1 MSCSATS
8 VRSGN
13 VNAGARLDRLP
24 ASAFH
29 RRILLLIGTG
39 MFLDACDIYL
49 APGVLGA
56 LVKSGW
62 SDVAHNAL
70 FLSATFAGM
79 LVGTLL
85 SGFVGDRLGR
95 RFSYQVNLL
104 IFGIGSLLATV
115 APDMQSLIVL
125 RFFMGIG
132 MGAEIVVGYAS
143 LTEFMP
149 RAVRGRYAAI
159 LAAVTNLSV
168 VAVGFVGLWIIPT
181 VGWRYMFGII
191 GVAALGIWVLRKN
204 MPESPRWLESRGRLA
219 EAEAVMQSIER
230 EVAAGGSLPPVQ
242 VVPVPQPTP
251 FSELF
256 RPVLLRRLLVGA
268 VVVSVSSFSL
278 YGFLS
283 WVPTFLV
290 KDGFSLARSLWFT
303 ALMGLGAPIGALVA
317 AAVADQMRR
326 PRLIAI
332 FCVAEAVL
340 GGVYPFVGSGTELV
354 LVGFCLTIC
363 SYALVSLG
371 TGLYVPEMF
380 PTTLR
385 LRGTA
390 IVGSAGRLTS
400 SVVPFVIV
408 SVFGAFGL
416 VGVSG
421 VLVCMLLLQ
430 AIIVLIFGPDTSDRS
445 LEEIGAPPVDTPVG
459 AMQIGGVP
467 SPALNARARISLLQ
481 ED

>member
-1 MSCSATS
+1 MPSSAIS
-8 VRSGN
+8 FGSGN

-62 SDVAHNAL
+62 SDVAGNAL

-95 RFSYQVNLL
+95 RFSYQINLL
-104 IFGIGSLLATV
+104 IFGIGSLLATI
-115 APDMQSLIVL
+115 APDMRTLIVL

-168 VAVGFVGLWIIPT
+168 VAVGFAGLWIIPT
-181 VGWRYMFGII
+181 IGWRYMFGII
-191 GVAALGIWVLRKN
+191 GLAALGVWVLRKN

-242 VVPVPQPTP
+242 LVPIPPPAP

-268 VVVSVSSFSL
+268 VIVSVSSLSL

-290 KDGFSLARSLWFT
+290 KEGFSLARSLWFT
-303 ALMGLGAPIGALVA
+303 ALMGLGAPVGALVA
-317 AAVADQMRR
+317 AAVADKVRR
-326 PRLIAI
+326 PRLIAA
-332 FCVAEAVL
+332 FCLAEAVL
-340 GGVYPFVGSGTELV
+340 GGAYPFVGNGTELV
-354 LVGFCLTIC
+354 LVGFGLTIC
-363 SYALVSLG
+363 AYALVSLG

-385 LRGTA
+385 LRGGA

-400 SVVPFVIV
+400 SGVQFVIV

-416 VGVSG
+416 VGVAG
-421 VLVCMLLLQ
+421 LLVCALIVQ
-430 AIIVLIFGPDTSDRS
+430 AVIVLAFGPNTSDRS
-445 LEEIGAPPVDTPVG
+445 LEEIGA
-459 AMQIGGVP
+459 VP
-467 SPALNARARISLLQ
+467 SGMPSGATQKAELPSGALTTRTQISLLQ

>member
-1 MSCSATS
+1 MSSSATGLG
-8 VRSGN
+8 SGN

-62 SDVAHNAL
+62 SDVAGNAL

-115 APDMQSLIVL
+115 APDMQTLIAL

-143 LTEFMP
+143 LAEFMP

-159 LAAVTNLSV
+159 LAAATNLSV
-168 VAVGFVGLWIIPT
+168 VAVGFAGLWIIPT
-181 VGWRYMFGII
+181 IGWRYMFGII
-191 GVAALGIWVLRKN
+191 GLAALGVWVLRKN

-219 EAEAVMQSIER
+219 EAEAVMQSIEQ
-230 EVAAGGSLPPVQ
+230 EVAAGGPLPPLHL
-242 VVPVPQPTP
+242 VPIPAPAR

-268 VVVSVSSFSL
+268 VIVSVSSLSL

-290 KDGFSLARSLWFT
+290 KEGFSLARSLWFT
-303 ALMGLGAPIGALVA
+303 ALMGLGAPIGALIA
-317 AAVADQMRR
+317 AIVADKVRR
-326 PRLIAI
+326 PRLIAA
-332 FCVAEAVL
+332 FCLAEAVL
-340 GGVYPFVGSGTELV
+340 GCAYPFVGSGPELV
-354 LVGFCLTIC
+354 FVGFGLTIC
-363 SYALVSLG
+363 AYALVSLG

-385 LRGTA
+385 LRGGA

-400 SVVPFVIV
+400 SGVQFVVV

-416 VGVSG
+416 VGVAG
-421 VLVCMLLLQ
+421 LLVCALVLQ
-430 AIIVLIFGPDTSDRS
+430 AIVVLVFGPNTSDRS
-445 LEEIGAPPVDTPVG
+445 LEEIAAAPSETLSGAT
-459 AMQIGGVP
+459 QRGGLP
-467 SPALNARARISLLQ
+467 SPVRSARTQISLLQ